1 MTAAFDLRGS
11 DLESAPQESGLES
24 GRRGSACG
32 IRAPVAGAVVAR
44 SGEVL
49 PDLG

>member
-1 MTAAFDLRGS
+1 VTAAFDLRGGS
-11 DLESAPQESGLES
+11 LESGLES